1 VLDGGSAINGE
12 GPRCEA
18 VLGRGRA
25 EAVEWGRRECGGA
38 LMAEWWRW
46 TGAGAAGDGGTA
58 GGQWRKKGGGGQ
70 RKKKLPTGGPH
81 LSARGEGRRGA
92 GGPRGP
98 KVVRTAAVRSEGKG
112 WAAGWR
118 FGP

>member
-1 VLDGGSAINGE
+1 LMAWWLGAQPFRGE
-12 GPRCEA
+12 R
-18 VLGRGRA
+18 GRGRVGQHWLSA
-25 EAVEWGRRECGGA
+25 WRTRGEGEAAREG
-38 LMAEWWRW
+38 ED
-46 TGAGAAGDGGTA
+46 AAGVGGMA

-98 KVVRTAAVRSEGKG
+98 KVVRAAAVRREGKG
-112 WAAGWR
+112 WAAGWQ
-118 FGP
+118 FGS